1 MTSANDSG
9 RPSRPWLA
17 LDDIDLPGTDPAVFG
32 AHAVFLD
39 GAKGLTAVDVDRGLY
54 LLAAQQLSGLCKP
67 PQAAAASPPLPPL
80 LLRRKLDAGGWEGG
94 ANATLECYKLAI
106 NLLYMR

>member
-39 GAKGLTAVDVDRGLY
+39 GAKGLTAVDVDRGL
-54 LLAAQQLSGLCKP
+54 
-67 PQAAAASPPLPPL
+67 
-80 LLRRKLDAGGWEGG
+80 
-94 ANATLECYKLAI
+94 
-106 NLLYMR
+106 